1 MFYQEVAIVAKTIL
15 KKRDKAEGITLSD
28 FRQYYKAIVIKTVWY
43 QDKNRHM
50 GQWNRTE
57 SSEINPHTYS

>member
-28 FRQYYKAIVIKTVWY
+28 FRQYYKAIVIKRALAQKQMY
-43 QDKNRHM
+43 GPLEQNREPRNKENM
-50 GQWNRTE
+50 VN
-57 SSEINPHTYS
+57 